1 MKATKTEIYFGEDE
15 PGGKHVSLKAWRTFL
30 SEVITPRFPDG
41 MTVLEA
47 YGQMQH
53 ASGRIEKQPSRVVV
67 LVHPPGKAA
76 DRRIHEIIRAYR
88 DRFQNAQVMLLRTA
102 ALVEFFPD

>member
-1 MKATKTEIYFGEDE
+1 MTD
-15 PGGKHVSLKAWRTFL
+15 RTT
-30 SEVITPRFPDG
+30 TPREITFRIRRFDPEVDTAPHWEEHKLFVPDG

-53 ASGRIEKQPSRVVV
+53 ANGRIEKQPSRVVV

-76 DRRIHEIIRAYR
+76 DRRIHEIVEAYR
-88 DRFQNAQVMLLRTA
+88 DRFQNAQVMLLRSP

>member
-15 PGGKHVSLKAWRTFL
+15 PGRKHVSLKAWRTFL
-30 SEVITPRFPDG
+30 SEVVTPRFPEG

-53 ASGRIEKQPSRVVV
+53 ANGRIEKQPSRVVV
-67 LVHPPGKAA
+67 LVHPPGKGA
-76 DRRIHEIIRAYR
+76 DKRIHEVVQAYR